1 MHSITAGKSELNEA
15 RLINTRTPYPH
26 VTVLNLYIDYVSYVC
41 KTTAESILHIY
52 YVIMGL
58 LDTSLKMLF
67 HDSFQQ
73 LDHASTI
80 RRSVLSSCCC
90 CLARRSCICC
100 ICCCCASNSLKMPL
114 LSVVETRRVLP
125 TFCEVTFRISF
136 HNQDKILPLSRNS
149 KKDILDSSNFRPS
162 FVVTRSKTLVTQFSP
177 ASSCNP
183 NIRTLFFLLYCSFA
197 IECSLTS

>member
-1 MHSITAGKSELNEA
+1 MS
-15 RLINTRTPYPH
+15 
-26 VTVLNLYIDYVSYVC
+26 V

-52 YVIMGL
+52 YVIIGL
-58 LDTSLKMLF
+58 FDTSLKMLF

-73 LDHASTI
+73 LDHHASTI

-90 CLARRSCICC
+90 CLARRSCVCC
-100 ICCCCASNSLKMPL
+100 ICCGWASNSLRIPL
-114 LSVVETRRVLP
+114 LSVVTPGRALP
-125 TFCEVTFRISF
+125 TFCEGTFFRISF
-136 HNQDKILPLSRNS
+136 HNQDKIIPLSRNS

-162 FVVTRSKTLVTQFSP
+162 FIVTRSKTVVTQFSP

-197 IECSLTS
+197 IECSWTS

>member
-1 MHSITAGKSELNEA
+1 MS
-15 RLINTRTPYPH
+15 
-26 VTVLNLYIDYVSYVC
+26 V

-52 YVIMGL
+52 YVIIGL

-90 CLARRSCICC
+90 CLARMSCICC
-100 ICCCCASNSLKMPL
+100 ICCCCASNILRIQL
-114 LSVVETRRVLP
+114 LSVLAPGRVLP
-125 TFCEVTFRISF
+125 TFCEVTFGISF
-136 HNQDKILPLSRNS
+136 PNQDKIIPLSRNTR
-149 KKDILDSSNFRPS
+149 KDIHDSSNFRPS
-162 FVVTRSKTLVTQFSP
+162 FIVTRSKTVVTQFSP
-177 ASSCNP
+177 ASSCNQ

-197 IECSLTS
+197 IECSGTS